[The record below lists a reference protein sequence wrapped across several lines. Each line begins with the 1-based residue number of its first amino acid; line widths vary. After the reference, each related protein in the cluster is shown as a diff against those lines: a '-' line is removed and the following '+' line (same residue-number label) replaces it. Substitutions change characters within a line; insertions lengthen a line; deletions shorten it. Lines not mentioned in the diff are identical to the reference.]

1 MSAPVFV
8 LWLFFLPETSPDAI
22 LLHRAR
28 RLRRMCSNPSIL
40 SASEIKRRHLT
51 TRGVLFDAVI
61 KPFEI
66 MFLDPAVL
74 FTNIYTALVYGIYYS
89 FFEAFPLVYGPLY
102 GFNMGTTG
110 VTFLT
115 VIVGV
120 LITGSM
126 FFALLNWIVIPEMK
140 KNGPGK
146 QEDVLTPALIA
157 SFGAPIGLFLFGQL
171 LPLHLLLF
179 RSRRNEH

>member
-1 MSAPVFV
+1 
-8 LWLFFLPETSPDAI
+8 
-22 LLHRAR
+22 
-28 RLRRMCSNPSIL
+28 
-40 SASEIKRRHLT
+40 
-51 TRGVLFDAVI
+51 
-61 KPFEI
+61 

-74 FTNIYTALVYGIYYS
+74 FTNVYTALVYGIYYS

-102 GFNMGTTG
+102 GFNMGVTG

-126 FFALLNWIVIPEMK
+126 FFALLYWVVVPEMK

-146 QEDVLTPALIA
+146 QEDVLMPALIA
-157 SFGAPIGLFLFGQL
+157 SFGAPIGMFLFGIVL
-171 LPLHLLLF
+171 FLTFAPLFLSKQVLIK
-179 RSRRNEH
+179 S